1 MKIAVHVEFMRALGR
16 LSAQDRKVTE
26 HMMLRIRSGG
36 ITPGMRRHQIVAGNE
51 AFTSLSPSMDL
62 RVLAIEELSIITMLY
77 VDHHDK
83 AYQWLQR
90 NQGRLDGLI
99 PILLAEPSGRSAL
112 PTDTAPTS
120 TESSVASQ
128 LRNAGFPPAV
138 RRLLSSAD
146 TEDELLDLLQLM
158 APEWQEL
165 VIDALSPNPA
175 RYTPS
180 TQSNIWVAPDDTS
193 LRAALALP
201 LSQWRL
207 FLHPSQSEVVS
218 ADLGQDIVVVG
229 GPGTGKTVALV
240 HRALRLST
248 LCRENQKILLVG
260 HSPQA
265 VSQLKGM
272 MRELAGS
279 DLTRV
284 EVVDMIAIGR
294 DGRPRWGDVV
304 GPSASSNGY
313 LVHTG
318 QEVLA
323 LLIDES
329 QDVHRTT
336 KSYIFGRR
344 PEVRT
349 HVTAAIDLNQN
360 IFAKNTEEGNYLRFL
375 ERARIIPLRYSYRIP
390 REAGMLALHLLR
402 QSSVEES
409 VETQPVKRLRE
420 LAREMSFGF
429 AADFIKVYA
438 YSEISTAF
446 KHASKQKHDL
456 ESSGVKDIG
465 IVFCGNSADRQKYG
479 SNLKWLGYDPVADR
493 GILTVRS
500 SSSRCPRFVNI

>member
-1 MKIAVHVEFMRALGR
+1 
-16 LSAQDRKVTE
+16 
-26 HMMLRIRSGG
+26 
-36 ITPGMRRHQIVAGNE
+36 
-51 AFTSLSPSMDL
+51 
-62 RVLAIEELSIITMLY
+62 
-77 VDHHDK
+77 
-83 AYQWLQR
+83 
-90 NQGRLDGLI
+90 
-99 PILLAEPSGRSAL
+99 
-112 PTDTAPTS
+112 
-120 TESSVASQ
+120 
-128 LRNAGFPPAV
+128 
-138 RRLLSSAD
+138 
-146 TEDELLDLLQLM
+146 
-158 APEWQEL
+158 
-165 VIDALSPNPA
+165 
-175 RYTPS
+175 
-180 TQSNIWVAPDDTS
+180 
-193 LRAALALP
+193 
-201 LSQWRL
+201 
-207 FLHPSQSEVVS
+207 
-218 ADLGQDIVVVG
+218 
-229 GPGTGKTVALV
+229 
-240 HRALRLST
+240 
-248 LCRENQKILLVG
+248 
-260 HSPQA
+260 
-265 VSQLKGM
+265 